1 MYLLLVTLL
10 FSLSTL
16 LAGQIA
22 PQPTINVTVASV
34 AIANDSLVS
43 SENVQQIQQ
52 EITKDEYGTKAEDEI
67 AGRVRSLLQKDGYFK
82 AEVSTSDLQVLG
94 ETPGQRTVAVTLRI
108 DEGRQYRLGRIA
120 FINNAVFPSSQ
131 LRQRFAI
138 KDGDIFDVEKIRLGI
153 NELRYL
159 YATEGYI
166 NFTPVPDTKAN
177 DQSGT
182 IGLVVNIDEGKQF
195 KIEGLI
201 LRGREE
207 WPEKEAEQLQAIWR
221 PYAGGIFR
229 PELIDQLRTALLAM
243 FPALDFNCDTI
254 EIQRHADRNTVD
266 ISIARPANR

>member
-1 MYLLLVTLL
+1 MYLLLATLL

-22 PQPTINVTVASV
+22 PQPTVNVTVASV

-52 EITKDEYGTKAEDEI
+52 EITKGEYGMKADEI

-120 FINNAVFPSSQ
+120 FINNILFPSSQ

-201 LRGREE
+201 LRAAKSGRRR
-207 WPEKEAEQLQAIWR
+207 KRNSCR
-221 PYAGGIFR
+221 PFGDPTRA
-229 PELIDQLRTALLAM
+229 ALSA
-243 FPALDFNCDTI
+243 PN
-254 EIQRHADRNTVD
+254 
-266 ISIARPANR
+266 